1 MKKFLIVIWVLFLV
15 VLVGCEVGKRATK
28 KLPKGIDPEGQIY
41 RMADLVLQGRIVN
54 VSPAAVPVGKPLYE
68 AAHRWRV
75 LIRIKRVIK
84 GEYAEKHI
92 STRVSNLE
100 KDLGP
105 ASRNLYGEKYIFF
118 FLYDPPY
125 YKLLG
130 IR

>member
-1 MKKFLIVIWVLFLV
+1 MKKCLIVVSVLFLV
-15 VLVGCEVGKRATK
+15 VFIGCETGKRGTK

-41 RMADLVLQGRIVN
+41 RMADLVLQGKIIN
-54 VSPAAVPVGKPLYE
+54 VSPATVSVGKPLYE
-68 AAHRWRV
+68 ATHRWQV
-75 LIRIKRVIK
+75 LIRVKRVIK
-84 GEYAEKHI
+84 GEYTEKHI

-105 ASRNLYGEKYIFF
+105 ASRDLYGERYVFF

-125 YKLLG
+125 YKLLR